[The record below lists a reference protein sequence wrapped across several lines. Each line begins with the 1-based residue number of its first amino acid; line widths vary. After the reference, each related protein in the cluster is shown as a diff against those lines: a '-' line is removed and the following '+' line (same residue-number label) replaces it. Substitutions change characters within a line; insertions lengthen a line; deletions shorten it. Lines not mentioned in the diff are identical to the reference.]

1 VVPDV
6 GVQEERERVL
16 LVLEDVANMV
26 LVMFRK
32 GVDRDVVAR
41 FEVVVFDMRADIVVA
56 GVYEFD
62 LPLISPVFD
71 KVGDVVEVLK
81 VIDEHRSRLLVA
93 VLLGNLVD
101 EVQRQRRVFATCPH
115 DRGIVVLFEAA
126 SGDLNRLLDFV
137 L

>member
-1 VVPDV
+1 MFVDV
-6 GVQEERERVL
+6 R
-16 LVLEDVANMV
+16 ANV
-26 LVMFRK
+26 
-32 GVDRDVVAR
+32 
-41 FEVVVFDMRADIVVA
+41 VVA
-56 GVYEFD
+56 GVHQFD
-62 LPLISPVFD
+62 VPLVGPVLD
-71 KVGDVVEVLK
+71 EVGDVVEVLE
-81 VIDEHRSRLLVA
+81 VVDEDGGRLLVA